1 MGLVDYLYPALT
13 KTSTALLLT
22 LWCIRVVGYL
32 RNQKEKQDG
41 S

>member
-1 MGLVDYLYPALT
+1 MGLIDYMYPALT
-13 KTSTALLLT
+13 KTSTALVLT
-22 LWCIRVVGYL
+22 LICLRVVGYL